1 MEDRPSI
8 WFRGLIAAGAAVA
21 LNVVLFYAY
30 EALGVTLRVPAEM
43 GSTELT
49 DMTLVPVLVFTAVP
63 SVLLVVLAVILN
75 RSTAKAR
82 TVFSSVVVLVAFLSL
97 LAVLTLD
104 SPRIDRVWQGLMH
117 LVPAAALVA
126 MVSPVLRSE

>member
-8 WFRGLIAAGAAVA
+8 WYRGLIAAGAAVA
-21 LNVVLFYAY
+21 LNVVLFFAY

-49 DMTLVPVLVFTAVP
+49 DMTLAPVLVFTAVP
-63 SVLLVVLAVILN
+63 SVLAVVFAVILN

-82 TVFSSVVVLVAFLSL
+82 TVFSSVVVLLAFLSL

-104 SPRIDRVWQGLMH
+104 SPPIDRVYQGLMH

-126 MVSPVLRSE
+126 LVSPVLRSE

>member
-8 WFRGLIAAGAAVA
+8 WYRGLIAVGTAVA
-21 LNVVLFYAY
+21 LNVVLFYAFV
-30 EALGVTLRVPAEM
+30 ALGVTLRVPAQM
-43 GSTELT
+43 GSTELN
-49 DMTLVPVLVFTAVP
+49 DMTLPPVLVFTALP
-63 SVLLVVLAVILN
+63 ALVTVVFAVILN

-97 LAVLTLD
+97 LALLTLD
-104 SPRIDRVWQGLMH
+104 SPTIDRVSQGLMH

-126 MVSPVLRSE
+126 LVSPVLRSE